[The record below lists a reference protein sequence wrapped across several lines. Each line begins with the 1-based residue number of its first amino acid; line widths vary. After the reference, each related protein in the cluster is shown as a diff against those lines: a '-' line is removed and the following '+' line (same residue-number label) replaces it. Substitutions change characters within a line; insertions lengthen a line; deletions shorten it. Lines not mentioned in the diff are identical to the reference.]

1 MRWTGNT
8 GKARIQRDLLAIDSP
23 ISIIDIGAVGPGP
36 LDLWK
41 DMPLENLA
49 MRVVAVDPDAEAVQ
63 KARSLDLPIELHAVS
78 GYDLAEHL
86 PAQSFDIGICTQV
99 LEHVARP
106 VELLSA
112 IRHVLKAGALLWL
125 TVDSAHFAEGH
136 HGDPLWKRWARPW
149 AARVS
154 ERFYD
159 FGLTEDGLVECLTEA
174 GFEVRELMH
183 CNLSCLKPLYAGLDD
198 DDAKDF
204 MPAWLT
210 FERDLASRGFSNR
223 ALFRGIYAAAQRK

>member
-1 MRWTGNT
+1 M
-8 GKARIQRDLLAIDSP
+8 
-23 ISIIDIGAVGPGP
+23 
-36 LDLWK
+36 DLWK
-41 DMPLENLA
+41 GIPLENLP
-49 MRVVAVDPDAEAVQ
+49 MRVVAVDSDAEAVE
-63 KARSLDLPIELHAVS
+63 KARSLGLSVELRAVS
-78 GYDLAEHL
+78 GYELAEHFQ
-86 PAQSFDIGICTQV
+86 AESFDIGICTQV

-112 IRHVLKAGALLWL
+112 IRHVLKPGALLWL

-159 FGLTEDGLVECLTEA
+159 FGLTEEALIESLTEA
-174 GFEVRELMH
+174 GFEVRDLMH

-198 DDAKDF
+198 DDAHGLHARVADV
-204 MPAWLT
+204 
-210 FERDLASRGFSNR
+210 
-223 ALFRGIYAAAQRK
+223 